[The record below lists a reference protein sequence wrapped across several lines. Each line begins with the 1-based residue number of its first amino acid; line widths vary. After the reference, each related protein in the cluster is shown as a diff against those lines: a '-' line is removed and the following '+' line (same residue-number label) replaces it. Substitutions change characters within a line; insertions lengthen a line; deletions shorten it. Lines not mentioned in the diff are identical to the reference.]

1 MKIGIIVFPGSNCD
15 TDCLYVFKDILNID
29 AFYIWHKDKDL
40 KKADLIVLPGGFSY
54 GDYLKCG
61 AIAKLSPVME
71 LVYTFAMNGGLLLGI
86 CNGFQILVEMGLL
99 PGALIRNRDLKF
111 ICRSVYIKCI
121 NKNTIFTGEAH
132 NKEVLNIPIAHKA
145 GNYFIDD
152 DGLQGLHKNN
162 QIVFEY
168 CDKNGIVNDIT
179 NPNGS
184 RDNIAGIINKKGNI
198 LGMMPHPERAVEQ
211 LLGSEDGLYI
221 CNSIIKAIKRL

>member
-1 MKIGIIVFPGSNCD
+1 
-15 TDCLYVFKDILNID
+15 
-29 AFYIWHKDKDL
+29 
-40 KKADLIVLPGGFSY
+40 
-54 GDYLKCG
+54 
-61 AIAKLSPVME
+61 
-71 LVYTFAMNGGLLLGI
+71 LL
-86 CNGFQILVEMGLL
+86 F
-99 PGALIRNRDLKF
+99 R
-111 ICRSVYIKCI
+111 Y
-121 NKNTIFTGEAH
+121 TGEAH
-132 NKEVLNIPIAHKA
+132 NKELLNIPIVHKA